1 MFFKRF
7 LSMAAVCTYVLRLT
21 DGGLLAIVYRPR
33 SAECGGKEKFPWDV
47 EISTAVLM
55 NKV

>member
-1 MFFKRF
+1 M
-7 LSMAAVCTYVLRLT
+7 SRLT

-33 SAECGGKEKFPWDV
+33 SAECGGKETFPGDV